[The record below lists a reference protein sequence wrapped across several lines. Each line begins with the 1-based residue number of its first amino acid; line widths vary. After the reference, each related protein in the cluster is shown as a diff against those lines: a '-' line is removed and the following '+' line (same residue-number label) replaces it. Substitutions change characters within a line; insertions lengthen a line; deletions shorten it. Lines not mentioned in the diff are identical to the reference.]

1 MKGFRYAILILA
13 GFCLGWGAQSG
24 MGIAMRKSTNSRF
37 ISESEIAL
45 KVARAAVASFKAR
58 EKRLPKSAAELF
70 AKGYLDP
77 ADPPAESWHRGA
89 RWASEWDGEGG
100 FLYLSAT
107 GQVFLNADVSR
118 EKFMGRDWKRVLN
131 GDLFPPGRIF

>member
-1 MKGFRYAILILA
+1 MKGFRYAILLIA

-24 MGIAMRKSTNSRF
+24 AGIAMRKSTNSRL

-45 KVARAAVASFKAR
+45 KVARAGVASFKAR
-58 EKRLPKSAAELF
+58 EKRFPRGVAELF
-70 AKGYLDP
+70 SHADLDP

-89 RWASEWDGEGG
+89 RWASTWDGEGG

-107 GQVFLNADVSR
+107 GQVYLNADVSR
-118 EKFMGRDWKRVLN
+118 EKFFRADWKRVLD
-131 GDLFPPGRIF
+131 GDLFPKGKIF